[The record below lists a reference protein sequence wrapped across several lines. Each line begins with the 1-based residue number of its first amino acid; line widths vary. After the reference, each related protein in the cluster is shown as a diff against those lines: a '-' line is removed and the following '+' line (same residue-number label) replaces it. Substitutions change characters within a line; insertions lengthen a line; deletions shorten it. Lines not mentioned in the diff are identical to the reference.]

1 MIRWTGKSTSGTWR
15 REVEAESMIDLM
27 EKLID
32 LNIIPAYWDFEERLF
47 GYLADSS
54 EELEEFKTKYNELK
68 EEELFEEAD
77 GLFNDFDW
85 ANVFR
90 NMDPKDIQTSIS
102 LCDSQAYYQ
111 TFETI

>member
-1 MIRWTGKSTSGTWR
+1 MIKWTGKSTSGTWR
-15 REVEAESMIDLM
+15 KEVEADSMIDLM

-32 LNIIPAYWDFEERLF
+32 LDIIPAYWDLEDRLF

-54 EELEEFKTKYNELK
+54 KELEEFKAQYDKLREDDLD
-68 EEELFEEAD
+68 EEAD
-77 GLFNDFDW
+77 FLLGDFDW
-85 ANVFR
+85 SNVFR

-102 LCDSQAYYQ
+102 QCDSQAYYQ